1 MDERGPAPQ
10 VPRWTLPGSPGGDD
24 QRVSETDHPAEEAS
38 RLAIEERRP
47 LLESEAHL
55 RPVLDQLPAL
65 VWTTDRELR
74 FTCAIGRE
82 LAELAEP
89 PLRGVSLQDFLKL
102 PDPNDPILVQY
113 RRALEGT
120 PVTVD
125 SEWMGRGYQTHV
137 EPFRDGEGRIVGVL
151 AVTWN
156 VTERRR
162 AEDRLRLLA
171 EAGAIAAESL
181 DYERTLRKVARLA
194 VGSLADWCMVSVL
207 EDGCVRPVATAHV
220 DGAKEALFQGLPSVS
235 FDALGDLGPLLQGGR
250 SVLLPQVTPEM
261 MGPGRGFPLPEGEVG
276 LRVAE
281 IIERVGVRSLMVT
294 PLVARKQTLGVL
306 AFARANAGRRFDAA
320 DLSVA
325 EELARRCAVAIDN
338 ALLYRTAQEAIGA
351 RDEFLSVASHELRTP
366 LTSIQLRLESLE
378 RSLRNGK
385 PVILTGPE
393 GALSVVLRQ
402 FKRLANLVEQ
412 LLDVSRVRRGA
423 LDLVLEEVDL
433 TQVVREVG
441 ARLEG
446 DFARGGGSL
455 AIDAP
460 AGAVGRWDRVR
471 VEQIVTDLLSN
482 ALKFARGT
490 VVEVEVG
497 AGSAMARLV
506 VRDRGMGIS
515 DIDQARIFERFERAA
530 STRHF
535 GGLGLGLYITRQ
547 IVVAHGGTIRLTSAP
562 GQGTTVVVE
571 LPRVRPE
578 RVNTPGPAY
587 P

>member
-1 MDERGPAPQ
+1 M
-10 VPRWTLPGSPGGDD
+10 
-24 QRVSETDHPAEEAS
+24 SETDHPAEEAS
-38 RLAIEERRP
+38 RLAFEEQRP
-47 LLESEAHL
+47 LVESQAHL

-74 FTCAIGRE
+74 FTCAVGRE
-82 LAELAEP
+82 LAALRAP
-89 PLRGVSLQDFLKL
+89 PLRGVSLQEYLNL
-102 PDPNDPILVQY
+102 PDGNDPVLVQY

-120 PVTVD
+120 PVTID

-207 EDGCVRPVATAHV
+207 EDGYVRTVATAHV
-220 DGAKEALFQGLPSVS
+220 DRAKEALFQGLPPVSV
-235 FDALGDLGPLLQGGR
+235 DALGDLGPLLQGGR
-250 SVLLPQVTPEM
+250 SILVAEVTREM
-261 MGPGRGFPLPEGEVG
+261 MGPGKGFPLPEGEVG
-276 LRVAE
+276 QRAAE
-281 IIERVGVRSLMVT
+281 VIEQVGVRSLMVT

-306 AFARANAGRRFDAA
+306 AFARANAGRPFDAA

-385 PVILTGPE
+385 PVVLTGPE

-402 FKRLANLVEQ
+402 FKRLASLVEQ

-433 TQVVREVG
+433 AQVVREVG

-446 DFARGGGSL
+446 DFTRAGGSL

-460 AGAVGRWDRVR
+460 ADAVGRWDRVR
-471 VEQIVTDLLSN
+471 IEQIVTDLLSN

-497 AGSAMARLV
+497 AGTAMARLV

-515 DIDQARIFERFERAA
+515 DVDQARIFERFERAA

-547 IVVAHGGTIRLTSAP
+547 IVVAHGGTIRLTSAL
-562 GQGTTVVVE
+562 GRGTTVVVE
-571 LPRVRPE
+571 LPRVRSD
-578 RVNTPGPAY
+578 RLSTPGRAY